1 MTERVRLEIERLENG
16 GSIATITNDNPEKHN
31 AFDDDMDAR
40 LFEILAEVRDR
51 PEVRA
56 VIWRGEGKSFS
67 SGRDVGSIGVQKTE
81 LSHHEL
87 MRRGHRGIQQ
97 LWEIDAPVVVACKG
111 WVMGGSFQRALLCDV
126 RIAAEGT
133 RFRLPE
139 LTYGVIPDTGGV
151 GVLYEMCGPGL
162 VSDLVL
168 TGRVMHVDEALRH
181 GVVSRV
187 VPPDDLDAV
196 VREAAEQ
203 IAAAP
208 KVTVKMA
215 REVIR
220 HLALPQVRSSM
231 NDELIY
237 QTTINKSD
245 DFAEQRVAR
254 AEDRAPRY
262 TGS

>member
-1 MTERVRLEIERLENG
+1 MRLDYDG
-16 GSIATITNDNPEKHN
+16 PVATITNDNPEKHN

-40 LFEILAEVRDR
+40 LFQILGELRSR
-51 PEVRA
+51 PEVRV

-67 SGRDVGSIGVQKTE
+67 SGRDASSIGNLQVP

-97 LWEIDAPVVVACKG
+97 LWDLDAPVLVACKG

-126 RIAAEGT
+126 RVAAEGT

-151 GVLYEMCGPGL
+151 AVLYEMCGHGL
-162 VSDLVL
+162 TSDLVL
-168 TGRVMHVDEALRH
+168 TGRVLSAEEALAY

-187 VPPDDLDAV
+187 VPEAELDAT
-196 VREAAEQ
+196 VRAMAEH
-203 IAAAP
+203 IAALPA
-208 KVTVKMA
+208 VTVKMA

-220 HLALPQVRSSM
+220 HLAVPAIRSSM
-231 NDELIY
+231 GDEMIY
-237 QTTINKSD
+237 QTFINKSD
-245 DFAEQRVAR
+245 DMAELR
-254 AEDRAPRY
+254 AAGTDEREPKY